1 MGLCYYLCVGA
12 KNTME
17 NDPSKLSKKKQRYI
31 ELAMRIAGQT
41 EFREYKHGAVLVRGG
56 TVLNTSCNKNKYKAW
71 ANRFRDSKKQRGH
84 ATVHAEIGAIL
95 GLDRSITEGST
106 VYVVR
111 VGRDGCLRNSKPCPM
126 CEAAMQFV
134 GVKKV
139 VYSNENGGIESMRIY
154 NE

>member
-1 MGLCYYLCVGA
+1 
-12 KNTME
+12 ME

-71 ANRFRDSKKQRGH
+71 ANRFRKKQSGH

-95 GLDRSITEGST
+95 GLDRSITEGAT
-106 VYVVR
+106 IYVVR

>member
-1 MGLCYYLCVGA
+1 MELCYYLCVGE
-12 KNTME
+12 KSIME
-17 NDPSKLSKKKQRYI
+17 SDPKLSKKKQRYI
-31 ELAMRIAGQT
+31 DLAARIAMQT
-41 EFREYKHGAVLVRGG
+41 DFKEYKHGAVLVRGG

-95 GLDRSITEGST
+95 GLDRSITEGAT
-106 VYVVR
+106 IYVVR

-139 VYSNENGGIESMRIY
+139 VYSNENGEIESMRIY

>member
-1 MGLCYYLCVGA
+1 
-12 KNTME
+12 ME

-95 GLDRSITEGST
+95 GLDRSVTEGAT
-106 VYVVR
+106 IYVVR
-111 VGRDGCLRNSKPCPM
+111 VGKCGDLKNSKPCPM
-126 CEAAMQFV
+126 CEAAMQYV
-134 GVKKV
+134 GIKKV
-139 VYSNENGGIESMRIY
+139 VYSSEDGKIETMRIY

>member
-1 MGLCYYLCVGA
+1 
-12 KNTME
+12 ME

-71 ANRFRDSKKQRGH
+71 ANRFRKKQRGH

-95 GLDRSITEGST
+95 GLDRSITEGAT
-106 VYVVR
+106 IYVVR

>member
-1 MGLCYYLCVGA
+1 
-12 KNTME
+12 ME
-17 NDPSKLSKKKQRYI
+17 NHPSKLSRKKQRYI

-95 GLDRSITEGST
+95 GLDRSLTEGST
-106 VYVVR
+106 IYVVR
-111 VGRDGCLRNSKPCPM
+111 VGKCGDLKNSKPCPM
-126 CEAAMQFV
+126 CEAAMQYV
-134 GVKKV
+134 GIKKV
-139 VYSNENGGIESMRIY
+139 VYSSEDGKIETMRIY